1 MNAEQNEGFDNLT
14 RAFGTS
20 VSRRQMLKLIF
31 SLTIAWFGGTI
42 TLGSGRAQSNCDS
55 TPVNWENGNCFEGEI
70 KSPIPGNVPTV
81 NGCGPDPASGCPA
94 GPFEIPQGY
103 GDADFTPGCNDHDK
117 CYEDCNYSSHAHCDS
132 VFGQKLLYIC
142 SIAYPFPDTQM
153 RLWRACC
160 DELAT
165 VFEKAVSVGGDC
177 AWIAAQQKAC
187 ECCIVGLPTPSAPSR
202 RGSQTPTPSASNL
215 LPSVG
220 FSGREPDKVS
230 PVASYRLFLP
240 LVVKSQQLVTWNGI
254 AEYNGQT
261 IGIQYLL
268 DDSGGN
274 LSGRQLLRDPKTGE
288 FLEAGQV
295 SGSRTGGI
303 ATWTT
308 EANTTI
314 QGVFTESS
322 FTGTLTFPARNNEA
336 GLTANLSLT
345 RV

>member
-42 TLGSGRAQSNCDS
+42 TLGSGRAQSNCIVIVS
-55 TPVNWENGNCFEGEI
+55 VNSDGNCFEGENKI
-70 KSPIPGNVPTV
+70 PIPGNVPTG

-94 GPFEIPQGY
+94 GPFKIPQGY
-103 GDADFTPGCNDHDK
+103 GDANFTPGCNDHDT
-117 CYEDCNYSSHAHCDS
+117 CYEDCNYSSHAYCDS
-132 VFGQKLLYIC
+132 KFGNDLLDIC
-142 SIAYPFPDTQM
+142 AVSYPDINTLPRFG
-153 RLWRACC
+153 CY
-160 DELAT
+160 ELAT
-165 VFEKAVSVGGDC
+165 DFEIAVRVGGDC
-177 AWIAAQQKAC
+177 AWIAAQHKAC
-187 ECCIVGLPTPSAPSR
+187 ECCIVGLPTPIPIAPSR